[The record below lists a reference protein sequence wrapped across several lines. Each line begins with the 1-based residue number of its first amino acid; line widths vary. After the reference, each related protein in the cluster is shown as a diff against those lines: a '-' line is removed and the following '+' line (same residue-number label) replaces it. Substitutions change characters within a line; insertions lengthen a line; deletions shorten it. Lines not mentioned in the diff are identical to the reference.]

1 MLDLELEL
9 ELQKVEQVL
18 QVDLALVV
26 PEVQVELVEL
36 VEQATKEAQDN
47 NLQVE
52 MTKNLTMM
60 IQVFCEKQ
68 FKIQVTFL
76 SMTLNDICPDNFINN

>member
-1 MLDLELEL
+1 
-9 ELQKVEQVL
+9 VEL
-18 QVDLALVV
+18 QVDLGLVV
-26 PEVQVELVEL
+26 PEVQVEL

-76 SMTLNDICPDNFINN
+76 SMLLNNICPDNFINN